1 MTIEVTHLC
10 NINNSNKSNITNS
23 ELMCKETHTASSS
36 TQPTALML
44 HGCRKLRNIARH
56 DQVSPFTCGL
66 ARHFVNMIA
75 VATLGS

>member
-1 MTIEVTHLC
+1 M
-10 NINNSNKSNITNS
+10 S
-23 ELMCKETHTASSS
+23 EETHTASSH

-44 HGCRKLRNIARH
+44 HGCRKPRNIARH

-75 VATLGS
+75 VATSGS

>member
-1 MTIEVTHLC
+1 M
-10 NINNSNKSNITNS
+10 S
-23 ELMCKETHTASSS
+23 EETHTASSR

-44 HGCRKLRNIARH
+44 HGWRKPRNIARH

-75 VATLGS
+75 VATSGS